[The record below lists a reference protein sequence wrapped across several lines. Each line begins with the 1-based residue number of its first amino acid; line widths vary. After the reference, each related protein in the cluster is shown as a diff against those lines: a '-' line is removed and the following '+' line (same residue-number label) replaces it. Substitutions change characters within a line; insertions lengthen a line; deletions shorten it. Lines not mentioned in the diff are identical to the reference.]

1 MCVEAIYMSITALTN
16 SWALLNII
24 KPLDNNRFRL
34 LSRAIGYMARGT
46 FITKDSLFHLNR
58 LLVKFDLCSIKGA
71 LTKYL

>member
-34 LSRAIGYMARGT
+34 LSGAIGYIARGT
-46 FITKDSLFHLNR
+46 FVIKDSSSYLNR
-58 LLVKFDLCSIKGA
+58 LLAKFDLCFVRGA
-71 LTKYL
+71 LIEYL